1 MSFRI
6 TTGDEEM
13 KYVAVVLLGAAI
25 IVLAALCVIL
35 CMDIMS

>member
-1 MSFRI
+1 
-6 TTGDEEM
+6 M

>member
-1 MSFRI
+1 MSFGI
-6 TTGDEEM
+6 KAGDEKI

-25 IVLAALCVIL
+25 IVLAGLCVIM

>member
-13 KYVAVVLLGAAI
+13 KYVAFVLLGAAI
-25 IVLAALCVIL
+25 IVLSGLCEIL
-35 CMDIMS
+35 CMEIMC